1 MNRTIKH
8 RALACTLLAAAIAGG
23 FAQADN
29 KQDDNKQDAAIGTET
44 RTVAPFTGVN
54 LIGPFRVIV
63 TSQGGNGIE
72 LTGPRKKLA
81 EIETSVSGDTLTVRQ
96 PRKKSSGWV
105 FNFSWNSDHKSQVTV
120 RINAATLKS
129 LRNGGSGDV
138 DLQQFQGQTLS
149 LTSDGAGD
157 IHANGTVTDLT
168 VTSSGS
174 GDLDLRTLKAGN
186 LNLVS
191 NGPGDIQAAG
201 VTQDLN
207 ISVNGPG
214 DLDIGDISAGKVN
227 TAMHGPGSVT
237 LRGSAREIRAEVA
250 GPGDL
255 DACSLSAE
263 AASAMLHGP

>member
-1 MNRTIKH
+1 MKQTIKH
-8 RALACTLLAAAIAGG
+8 SALACTLLAAAIGAG
-23 FAQADN
+23 FAQADS
-29 KQDDNKQDAAIGTET
+29 KQEDNKDGAIGTET
-44 RTVAPFTGVN
+44 RTVAPFTGIN
-54 LIGPFRVIV
+54 LIGPFHVIV
-63 TSQGGNGIE
+63 TNQAGNGVE

-105 FNFSWNSDHKSQVTV
+105 FNFSWNGDHKSQVTV

-138 DLQQFQGQTLS
+138 DLQQFQGPTLS

-157 IHANGTVTDLT
+157 LHANGTVTDLT

-186 LNLVS
+186 LNVVS
-191 NGPGDIQAAG
+191 NGPGDIHAAG

-207 ISVNGPG
+207 ISVVTVSKVLRKHP
-214 DLDIGDISAGKVN
+214 DIGPETRQKVLQRIKELNYRPNLAACASHRAN
-227 TAMHGPGSVT
+227 TRDRTGCA
-237 LRGSAREIRAEVA
+237 
-250 GPGDL
+250 
-255 DACSLSAE
+255 
-263 AASAMLHGP
+263 